1 MLQQRFIRIILC
13 ITHRVAL
20 LESCFGLAVPPV
32 SLLPVFEA
40 SYHGMVSKRLL
51 SSLQVLPNVYLTI
64 IRDHTESLQ
73 NKQKEKKLFAE
84 IASKVDL
91 NLDPRKPRD

>member
-20 LESCFGLAVPPV
+20 LESCFCLAVPPV

-64 IRDHTESLQ
+64 IKDHTESFQ

-91 NLDPRKPRD
+91 NLDPQKPRD